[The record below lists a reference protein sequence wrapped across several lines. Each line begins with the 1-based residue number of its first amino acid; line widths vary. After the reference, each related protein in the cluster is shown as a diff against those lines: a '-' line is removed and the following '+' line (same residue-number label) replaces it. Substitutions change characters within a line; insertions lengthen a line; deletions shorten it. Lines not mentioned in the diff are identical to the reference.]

1 VTIANVGVDYSN
13 CLTKPVPETKPKSV
27 PKPTSDPQ
35 VTIANVGV
43 DYSKFR
49 IRQASA
55 NCLFKA
61 SASAFIYT
69 SLNRR

>member
-1 VTIANVGVDYSN
+1 VTIVT
-13 CLTKPVPETKPKSV
+13 CLTKLVPKPKPKTV
-27 PKPTSDPQ
+27 PKPTTDPQ

-61 SASAFIYT
+61 SISACIPYV
-69 SLNRR
+69 LK